1 MIFLGQVRV
10 VQLGMVLV
18 ICDYLCDKLDDRPMH
33 CVTVA
38 NLPVG

>member
-10 VQLGMVLV
+10 VQCGMILV
-18 ICDYLCDKLDDRPMH
+18 ICDYLCDQLDDCPKH